1 MIKTLKNY
9 IKKKIFEKRTKLEFK
24 KKNTNIINKSDLK
37 YFIKSFG
44 KENKDKIFYVI
55 QRSPGGGLFS
65 NLNYVIHHLYI
76 CEKHNFIPVIDM
88 ENFLTKY
95 NSKQKFN
102 NKYNSWEYY
111 FSKVSKYNLKNVYK
125 SRNVIITDSKTR
137 KLKCFD
143 SFANLDT
150 EHYKVFKKYI
160 RINKNI
166 LKKVEK
172 FKNKYF
178 KNNKV
183 LGVHFRGTDMKYQ
196 ERHPF
201 PPTLKQIKN
210 VIDHNLKKYKFN
222 KIFLVTEE
230 FENFNNLRSMY
241 NDKIIFHNSFR
252 SIKTDIFDNNRKY
265 HRPRIGEENLID
277 MLLLKDTSKIICSNS
292 HLPDASLYFN
302 KKLEKNI
309 QYIENGYNSNNML
322 IAQFLWKIKNV
333 LPKFLG
339 GFD

>member
-1 MIKTLKNY
+1 MIRIFKNY
-9 IKKKIFEKRTKLEFK
+9 IKQKIFEQRTKLEFK
-24 KKNTNIINKSDLK
+24 KKNNHIINETDLK
-37 YFIKSFG
+37 YYIRSFG
-44 KENKDKIFYVI
+44 KKNPNKVFYVI

-95 NSKQKFN
+95 NSKQKYN

-111 FSKVSKYNLKNVYK
+111 FLRVSKYKLKEVYNSK
-125 SRNVIITDSKTR
+125 NVIITDSKTR
-137 KLKCFD
+137 KLACFD
-143 SFANLDT
+143 SFENLNS

-160 RINKNI
+160 KINKSI
-166 LKKVEK
+166 LNKVKIFKK
-172 FKNKYF
+172 KYF
-178 KNNKV
+178 KNNKI

-201 PPTLKQIKN
+201 PPTLKQIKKE
-210 VIDHNLKKYKFN
+210 IDLNLKKYRFN

-230 FENFNNLRSMY
+230 LENFNNLRSEY
-241 NDKIIFHNSFR
+241 NEKILFFDSFR
-252 SIKTDIFDNNRKY
+252 SIKTDIFNNKRKF
-265 HRPRIGEENLID
+265 HRPRIGEENLVD
-277 MLLLKDTSKIICSNS
+277 MLLLKDTDKIICSNS
-292 HLPDASLYFN
+292 HLPDASMYFN
-302 KKLEKNI
+302 KKLRKNV
-309 QYIENGYNSNNML
+309 QYIQNGYNSNNLL